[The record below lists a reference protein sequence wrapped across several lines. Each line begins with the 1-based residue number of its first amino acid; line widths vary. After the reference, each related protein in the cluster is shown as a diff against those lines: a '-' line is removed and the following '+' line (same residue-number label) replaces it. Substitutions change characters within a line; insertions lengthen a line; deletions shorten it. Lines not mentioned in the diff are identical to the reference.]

1 MKNAVPDIIRNK
13 FRGEAYTLGT
23 FMGTPHGNGGSP
35 ISTKENRRSCSCV
48 PNLSYISKE
57 EGIKSNKHA
66 IPAFA
71 HVKDFSGLRTQEV
84 SMREKTIE
92 AKLVQA
98 VRTKGGLAPK
108 FTSPGLDGV
117 PDRLVLLPG
126 GRIAFIEL
134 KAPGKT
140 LRPLQVR
147 RKRQLEALGFSVYCI
162 DSPEQIG
169 GILSEIQGA

>member
-1 MKNAVPDIIRNK
+1 
-13 FRGEAYTLGT
+13 
-23 FMGTPHGNGGSP
+23 
-35 ISTKENRRSCSCV
+35 
-48 PNLSYISKE
+48 
-57 EGIKSNKHA
+57 
-66 IPAFA
+66 
-71 HVKDFSGLRTQEV
+71 
-84 SMREKTIE
+84 MREKTIE
-92 AKLVQA
+92 AQLVKIT
-98 VRTKGGLAPK
+98 RSMGGLALK
-108 FTSPGLDGV
+108 FLSPGFDGV

-147 RKRQLEALGFSVYCI
+147 RKRQLESLGFSVYCI